1 VIRWTFN
8 RNPDTGP
15 IDKGHHSAEYGSIV
29 TIDDD
34 SLALTMPCDEM
45 LLPALGRVMWA
56 AIRLHYGIRDLLN
69 SIPGQ
74 PFDRAFDQTTG
85 SAISDLERAAASLPE
100 PACTEIQRWCRS
112 VARPAVEMRNGV
124 AHAIT
129 YTTRDGVQAIGGH
142 GPARP
147 ARYLEPELN
156 AVTAAL
162 VRADQQRPRLSPV
175 ATDRF

>member
-1 VIRWTFN
+1 
-8 RNPDTGP
+8 
-15 IDKGHHSAEYGSIV
+15 V
-29 TIDDD
+29 TTDDD
-34 SLALTMPCDEM
+34 DALTFTMPCDET

-100 PACTEIQRWCRS
+100 PTCTEVQSWCRK

-129 YTTRDGVQAIGGH
+129 YTTSDGVQAIGGH
-142 GPARP
+142 GGARP

-162 VRADQQRPRLSPV
+162 VRADQLRPALPR
-175 ATDRF
+175 